1 MIWNHGDACHLA
13 NALRLDRL
21 VASQR
26 AGRQPRPETAPAGSP
41 YFFPEEISNMKG
53 VSAQVASK
61 EGKQREHN
69 VRREK

>member
-1 MIWNHGDACHLA
+1 M
-13 NALRLDRL
+13 ALSGISIL
-21 VASQR
+21 
-26 AGRQPRPETAPAGSP
+26 
-41 YFFPEEISNMKG
+41 FPEEISKMKG